1 MKGKRSLLLAALA
14 VFIGVGLV
22 VFSPNAGIAGDEPEV
37 LSCTTYSVGSTGY
50 ATSMGLMEAIKKNE
64 GIKVKV
70 VPAGT
75 DMAKV
80 LPVKKGMMQLS
91 LFTGAGQYYALMG
104 LGDFDSEG
112 WGPQPIRLVYGCPT
126 GAIAGMMVRGDSGI
140 KTLAD
145 LKGKRVTLIPASP
158 GCESLHEG
166 YMAFAG
172 LGWDDVKIVN
182 VSSWGAAWKAVIDGA
197 ADTAHCLVNSSK
209 AVELAAS
216 PHGIHW
222 LPAPEEDKE
231 GWPKL
236 NELCPYLRPYKATQ
250 GAGATPENPAQVASY
265 YYGLIC
271 YPDLNE
277 ETVYKLTKGIWNG
290 YEIYSEMHPSLK
302 RWTQEGALETDAF
315 LSPYHPGAVKFFKEI
330 GVWTDAHEKRQKDLL
345 EQEAVRISKW
355 KK

>member
-1 MKGKRSLLLAALA
+1 MNGRRSLVFVLTVMFLAGGLMLLRPET
-14 VFIGVGLV
+14 GM
-22 VFSPNAGIAGDEPEV
+22 AGDTSKV

-80 LPVKKGMMQLS
+80 LPLKNKMMQLS

-104 LGDFDSEG
+104 LGDFDAED
-112 WGPQPIRLVYGCPT
+112 WGPQPLRLVYGCPT
-126 GAIAGMMVRGDSGI
+126 GAIAGMMVRGDADI
-140 KTLAD
+140 ETLGD
-145 LKGKRVTLIPASP
+145 LAGKRVALIPASP
-158 GCESLHEG
+158 GCKSLHEG
-166 YMAFAG
+166 YLAFGG
-172 LGWDDVKIVN
+172 LGWEDVKTVN
-182 VSSWGAAWKAVIDGA
+182 VSSWGSAWKAVIDGS

-222 LPAPEEDKE
+222 LPAPEQDKE
-231 GWPKL
+231 GWRKL
-236 NELCPYLRPYKATQ
+236 HSFCPYLRPYKATQ

-271 YPDLNE
+271 YPDLDE
-277 ETVYKLTKGIWNG
+277 DTVYKLTKGIWNG
-290 YEIYSEMHPSLK
+290 YDIYKDMHPSLK
-302 RWTQEGALETDAF
+302 RWTQEGALETEAF
-315 LSPYHPGAVKFFKEI
+315 LSPYHPGAVKFFKEV
-330 GVWTDAHEKRQKDLL
+330 GVWTEAHEKRQEKLL
-345 EQEAVRISKW
+345 EQEAGRIKNRAN
-355 KK
+355 